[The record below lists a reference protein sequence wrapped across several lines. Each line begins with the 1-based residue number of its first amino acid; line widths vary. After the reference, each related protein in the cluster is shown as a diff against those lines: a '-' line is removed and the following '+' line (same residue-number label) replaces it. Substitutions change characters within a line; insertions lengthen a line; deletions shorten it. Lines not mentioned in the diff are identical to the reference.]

1 MRNPN
6 ADEVPD
12 YVKAYWPRSPKP
24 RRFGTSC
31 RIREIMNVISKEN
44 RHKPSL
50 SFATACV
57 ATLTRKNMVLAR
69 SISSIFYCK
78 YENTPRTKLYLMRKA
93 YRLAVRVTA
102 VSEGVA
108 DELKVDGFGPEIVV
122 HLAAIHFIPYCN
134 KNPVKAVETN
144 ILGTRYLLEACK
156 SSKLDTFVFASSA
169 AIYGIS
175 DSKLSEEDLPEPN
188 DIYGFTKL
196 TGEDLCRLFH
206 LETGVRTIIGRLSN
220 VYGPGETNAHV
231 IPEIIK
237 QLIEGKA
244 EIELG
249 NIEPKR
255 DFINVK
261 DVAEAFIALLDDL
274 KGDFGIFNIGSGK
287 EYSVR
292 QILEICE
299 RIIGSEIRAK
309 GTKSRIRKTD
319 RMHLLS
325 DVEKIMRETSWR
337 PRTNIEEGLRELLR
351 G

>member
-1 MRNPN
+1 MARTL
-6 ADEVPD
+6 VTGGVGFIGSHL
-12 YVKAYWPRSPKP
+12 VKRLISL
-24 RRFGTSC
+24 
-31 RIREIMNVISKEN
+31 NHDVLVIDN
-44 RHKPSL
+44 L
-50 SFATACV
+50 SFGK
-57 ATLTRKNMVLAR
+57 RE
-69 SISSIFYCK
+69 SIPQTSGNLSF
-78 YENTPRTKLYLMRKA
+78 
-93 YRLAVRVTA
+93 
-102 VSEGVA
+102 
-108 DELKVDGFGPEIVV
+108 VDGDIADRKLLTELIDGFRPEIVV

-134 KNPVKAVETN
+134 ENPVKAVETN

-156 SSKLDTFVFASSA
+156 LSRPDTFVFASSA
-169 AIYGIS
+169 AVYGIS

-188 DIYGFTKL
+188 DIYGFSKL

-220 VYGPGETNAHV
+220 VYGAGETNAHV

-244 EIELG
+244 DIELG

-261 DVAEAFIALLDDL
+261 DVAEAFIALLNDY

-292 QILEICE
+292 EILEICE

-309 GTKSRIRKTD
+309 STKSRIRKTD

-325 DVEKIMRETSWR
+325 DVGKIMRETSWR
-337 PRTNIEEGLRELLR
+337 PKINIEDGLRELLHL
-351 G
+351 

>member
-1 MRNPN
+1 MARTLVTGG
-6 ADEVPD
+6 AGFIGSHL
-12 YVKAYWPRSPKP
+12 VKRLISL
-24 RRFGTSC
+24 
-31 RIREIMNVISKEN
+31 NHDVLVIDN
-44 RHKPSL
+44 L
-50 SFATACV
+50 SFGKRESIPETSTNLSFVDGDIANRRL
-57 ATLTRKNMVLAR
+57 LT
-69 SISSIFYCK
+69 
-78 YENTPRTKLYLMRKA
+78 
-93 YRLAVRVTA
+93 
-102 VSEGVA
+102 
-108 DELKVDGFGPEIVV
+108 ELVDGFRPEIVV

-134 KNPVKAVETN
+134 ENPVKAVETN

-156 SSKLDTFVFASSA
+156 LSKPDTFVFASSA

-261 DVAEAFIALLDDL
+261 DVAEAFITLIDDF
-274 KGDFGIFNIGSGK
+274 KGNFGIFNIGSGK

-292 QILEICE
+292 EILEICE

-309 GTKSRIRKTD
+309 STKSRIRKTD

-325 DVEKIMRETSWR
+325 AVEKIMRETSWR
-337 PRTNIEEGLRELLR
+337 PRINIEEGLRELLQR
-351 G
+351 